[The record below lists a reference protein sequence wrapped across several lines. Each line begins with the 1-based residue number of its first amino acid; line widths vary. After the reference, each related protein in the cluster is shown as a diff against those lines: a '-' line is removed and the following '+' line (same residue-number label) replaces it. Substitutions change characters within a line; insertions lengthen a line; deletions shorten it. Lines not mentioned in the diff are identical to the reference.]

1 MKSNLKM
8 QLFKFIF
15 ILVRYT
21 KVPSSQQINGLTRP
35 TDQHML
41 PKPFLQSLAATLLG
55 GCLSIVLLT
64 GCNTGNKADSAAEV
78 SGNKALEIAVIPK
91 GTTHVYWNS
100 VHAGAAKAAKELGV
114 VIHWQGPLKEDD
126 RQVQIQTVQNFISR
140 GVDAIAL
147 APLDARSLV
156 PVVKAAGSKDIPVVI
171 FDSDLGSDAYRSFVA
186 TDNQEGGR
194 LAARRLAEAVGGKG
208 KVILLR
214 YAEGSAST
222 THREEG
228 FLEEMAKF
236 APAIQLVSANQ
247 YAGVTMEKAY
257 QVAQNLLNRYPNV
270 DGVFCANEVSTQAVL
285 RALQTAKKAGKVKLV
300 GFDANETLVNALRT
314 GEVHGLAVQDPF
326 GMGYLAVKTAVQA
339 LQGETVSRRI
349 DTGVTMVTPENMAEP
364 QVNLLLHPEIEKWLQ

>member
-1 MKSNLKM
+1 M
-8 QLFKFIF
+8 
-15 ILVRYT
+15 R
-21 KVPSSQQINGLTRP
+21 R
-35 TDQHML
+35 L
-41 PKPFLQSLAATLLG
+41 PLLQSLATL
-55 GCLSIVLLT
+55 LLT
-64 GCNTGNKADSAAEV
+64 GGLGIISLTSCGTGNKAAGAAEV
-78 SGNKALEIAVIPK
+78 SGNKTFEIAVIPK

-114 VIHWQGPLKEDD
+114 IIHWQGPLKEDD

-156 PVVKAAGSKDIPVVI
+156 PVVKAAGSKGIPVII
-171 FDSDLGSDAYRSFVA
+171 FDSD
-186 TDNQEGGR
+186 QEGGR

-208 KVILLR
+208 NVILLR

-228 FLEEMAKF
+228 FLKEMKTF
-236 APAIQLVSANQ
+236 EPAIRLVSANQ

-257 QVAQNLLNRYPNV
+257 QVAQNLLNRYPDV

-285 RALQTAKKAGKVKLV
+285 RALQTGKKAGKVKLV

-339 LQGETVSRRI
+339 LQGENVSRRI
-349 DTGVTMVTPENMAEP
+349 NTGVTMVTPENMAEP
-364 QVNLLLHPEIEKWLQ
+364 GVNALLHPEIEKWLQ

>member
-1 MKSNLKM
+1 M
-8 QLFKFIF
+8 
-15 ILVRYT
+15 
-21 KVPSSQQINGLTRP
+21 RP
-35 TDQHML
+35 HS
-41 PKPFLQSLAATLLG
+41 FLQSLAALL
-55 GCLSIVLLT
+55 LSSLVLFSLT
-64 GCNTGNKADSAAEV
+64 RCGTGNKTASAAEV
-78 SGNKALEIAVIPK
+78 SGNKTFEIAVIPK

-114 VIHWQGPLKEDD
+114 IIHWQGPLKEDD

-156 PVVKAAGSKDIPVVI
+156 PVVKAAGGKDIPVII

-228 FLEEMAKF
+228 FLAEMKNLE
-236 APAIQLVSANQ
+236 PAIQLLSANQ

-257 QVAQNLLNRYPNV
+257 QVAQNLLNRYPDV

-285 RALQTAKKAGKVKLV
+285 RALQTAKKTGKVKLV

-339 LQGETVSRRI
+339 LQGQTVSRRI

-364 QVNLLLHPEIEKWLQ
+364 AVNALLHPEIEKWLQ